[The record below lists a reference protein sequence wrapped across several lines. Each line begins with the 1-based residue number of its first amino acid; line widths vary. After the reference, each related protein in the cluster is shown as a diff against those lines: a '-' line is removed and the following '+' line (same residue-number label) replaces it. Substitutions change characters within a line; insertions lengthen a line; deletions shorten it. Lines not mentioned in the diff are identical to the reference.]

1 MTIDVELMHAWMRAD
16 APACCIALAKLGSD
30 ERAAALAECD
40 SGDLALL
47 LRHAPVWWLN
57 VVQNELPQLPWDAAI
72 VEAGV
77 DINVIRMLRGAS
89 REVRDHRL
97 AGFPERQRARVARA
111 LVLPRDRVLSALD
124 DHPLIAHLGETAGT
138 IMSRIGNSGAQG
150 ESWIYLV
157 NDVEGYAGQVALV
170 NVARADPTT
179 LMSELPLVQRP
190 LLRSVLLLDS
200 AMRLPDWQLH
210 DSLPVVDE
218 AERFAGVLRLGDL
231 VRALRLTD
239 AEANARPLNLPVL
252 IIGSWAQLLVAL
264 MGRRRSRSGS

>member
-1 MTIDVELMHAWMRAD
+1 
-16 APACCIALAKLGSD
+16 
-30 ERAAALAECD
+30 
-40 SGDLALL
+40 
-47 LRHAPVWWLN
+47 
-57 VVQNELPQLPWDAAI
+57 
-72 VEAGV
+72 
-77 DINVIRMLRGAS
+77 MLRGAPRT
-89 REVRDHRL
+89 REHRIASL
-97 AGFPERQRARVARA
+97 PERQRSRVARA

-138 IMSRIGNSGAQG
+138 IMNRIGNSGAQG

-170 NVARADPTT
+170 ERRACGPPRTLMCRTAARAAP
-179 LMSELPLVQRP
+179 V
-190 LLRSVLLLDS
+190 LRSVLLLDS

-239 AEANARPLNLPVL
+239 AEANPPPLNMPIL

-264 MGRRRSRSGS
+264 MGRRRSRCRA